1 MNQPSFLL
9 MAHSFTSRPR
19 SNRLGIFFHF
29 FPQASQFKFKL
40 HLGSLGKQHAKWI
53 LVFAVDA
60 EGACHGNPT
69 TFRKET
75 TFSTGYSEGATLKK
89 PFLLSGVGVFFVC
102 TKQLVTCARAHTHT
116 RRSFDNISIV
126 NGVRKFSLNLTI
138 SEVLAAMEDME
149 DFELN
154 VSTLEGG
161 VITVQVTPT
170 NTIEELKT
178 MLCEK
183 KAEHPN
189 EVKILT
195 AEVLVGGALVNSESQ
210 TLEAA
215 GLLDAEFEVT
225 VVYSR
230 NQVEAA
236 TKKEIYRE
244 GFVEV
249 NIPASLVEIS
259 ARAFENCDQV
269 VKVESLSLWRPLG
282 KVPLNGA
289 VLWQALLSLSL
300 WRLLETVP
308 LQGAVLFRA
317 SLSQCLWQ
325 PLDDVPLRSAG
336 LWTASVSLS
345 LLRP

>member
-89 PFLLSGVGVFFVC
+89 PFLLSGVGVFFC

-149 DFELN
+149 DMEDFKLN
-154 VSTLEGG
+154 LKTLEGG
-161 VITVQVTPT
+161 VITVQVTPR
-170 NTIEELKT
+170 NTIEDLKT

-189 EVKILT
+189 ELKILT
-195 AEVLVGGALVNSESQ
+195 AEVLVGGALVHSDSQ

-215 GLLDAEFEVT
+215 GLLDAESEVT

-230 NQVEAA
+230 KEVEAA
-236 TKKEIYRE
+236 TKKAIY
-244 GFVEV
+244 
-249 NIPASLVEIS
+249 A
-259 ARAFENCDQV
+259 Q
-269 VKVESLSLWRPLG
+269 
-282 KVPLNGA
+282 
-289 VLWQALLSLSL
+289 
-300 WRLLETVP
+300 
-308 LQGAVLFRA
+308 RA
-317 SLSQCLWQ
+317 SSKWTSLPLWWKYALQSFPWIALKLSGWQ
-325 PLDDVPLRSAG
+325 
-336 LWTASVSLS
+336 SLS
-345 LLRP
+345 LLRPLGGGAFAGCSILGKHHYPRVCYGHWRQLPLKVAVLWSEHHSP